1 MTKVGKNIR
10 SVAVVAALF
19 TAIAAASACGSSSNP
34 NSPSTSA
41 NAPVVASIGPGQL
54 VVGGSMQTI
63 TITGQ
68 RFTSGLTILLDAP
81 TGVWTTYGGDSIT
94 VKSATE
100 FTARVMLDKTG
111 VWDVTVHNADGT
123 ESNELQF
130 TVVASGSGQ

>member
-10 SVAVVAALF
+10 NMAAVAALF
-19 TAIAAASACGSSSNP
+19 TAIVATSACGSSSNP
-34 NSPSTSA
+34 NSPSNPA
-41 NAPVVASIGPGQL
+41 APVVASIGPGQL

-68 RFTSGLTILLDAP
+68 RFASGLTILLDAP

-100 FTARVMLDKTG
+100 FTAKVMLDKTG
-111 VWDVTVHNADGT
+111 VWDITVHSADGT

-130 TVVASGSGQ
+130 TVVASGGQ